1 MKINVF
7 LPCKKNSTRVKN
19 KNKRRFANINYGL
32 LNIKINQLINCKSI
46 NKIYLSTNDSSIIDY
61 VNKLNNKKI
70 IIHIRKDKT
79 LSTNKTSTQQLINH
93 ASEIIK
99 DGHIL
104 FTHVTSPFLTTKL
117 YEKIIKKYKDI
128 LKKNFDSLMTVNELK
143 GFIWNKTKPINYNR
157 EKIKWPKTQDISGL
171 FKVNSG
177 VFLTSREIYILK
189 KDRIGKK
196 PFFYNLSRF
205 EGLDIDEL
213 EDFYFA
219 EYVYEKTINKNKIK
233 KNN

>member
-7 LPCKKNSTRVKN
+7 LPCKKKSSRVEN

-32 LNIKINQLINCKSI
+32 LNIKINQLIECKSI
-46 NKIYLSTNDSSIIDY
+46 DNIYLSTNDIEI
-61 VNKLNNKKI
+61 VNFIKKLNNKKI
-70 IIHIRKDKT
+70 KIHIRDDKT
-79 LSTNKTSTQQLINH
+79 LSTNKTTTQQLINH
-93 ASEIIK
+93 AGEIIK

-104 FTHVTSPFLTTKL
+104 WTHVTSPFLTSKV
-117 YEKIIKKYKDI
+117 YEKIIRKYKAI
-128 LKKNFDSLMTVNELK
+128 INKNFDSLMTVNEVK

-157 EKIKWPKTQDISGL
+157 KEIKWPKTQDTGGL

-177 VFLTSREIYILK
+177 VFLTSREMYIYK

-205 EGLDIDEL
+205 EGIDIDEL

-219 EYVYEKTINKNKIK
+219 EYIF
-233 KNN
+233 KNNLNKKI